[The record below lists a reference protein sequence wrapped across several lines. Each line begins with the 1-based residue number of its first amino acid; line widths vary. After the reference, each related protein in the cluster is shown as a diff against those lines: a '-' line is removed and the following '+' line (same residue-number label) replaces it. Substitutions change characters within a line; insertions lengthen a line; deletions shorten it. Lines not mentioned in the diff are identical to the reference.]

1 MTASP
6 NVDPPVIEDAAAG
19 DELVAAP
26 AEDRGPW
33 FTALCP
39 VGLGPAITV
48 LVTGI
53 IGLVASATLTV
64 ERFHLLADPNYTPS
78 CSINPIISCGS
89 VMVQPQAAIFGF
101 PNPLIGIAAFSV
113 IIVTGVLAA
122 ARISLPRWYW
132 LGQSLATAAGFVMI
146 NWLAFQSVYN
156 IHALC
161 PYCMVVWTV
170 TPIIL
175 VISIGRLVDDSRRGR
190 ELRSWLWVALPV
202 WYAVIIV
209 AIGVEFWDYWSTLI

>member
-6 NVDPPVIEDAAAG
+6 NVDPT
-19 DELVAAP
+19 
-26 AEDRGPW
+26 AEDPAGGDDISSRPDGRRGSWLTTLPD
-33 FTALCP
+33 
-39 VGLGPAITV
+39 VGVATSIT
-48 LVTGI
+48 LFITGI

-64 ERFHLLADPNYTPS
+64 ERFHLLTDPGYRPS

-89 VMVQPQAAIFGF
+89 VMVKPQAAIFGF

-113 IIVTGVLAA
+113 IVVTGVIAT

-132 LGQSLATAAGFVMI
+132 LGQSIATAAGFVMI
-146 NWLAFQSVYN
+146 NWLAFQSLYR

-175 VISIGRLVDDSRRGR
+175 IISIGRLVDDTRRGH
-190 ELRSWLWVALPV
+190 EIRSWLWVLLPV
-202 WYAVIIV
+202 WYAVVIV
-209 AIGVEFWDYWSTLI
+209 AIGAEFWDYWSTLI

>member
-1 MTASP
+1 MTVSP
-6 NVDPPVIEDAAAG
+6 NIDPPVANGPAD
-19 DELVAAP
+19 DESASAP
-26 AEDRGPW
+26 AERSGPW
-33 FTALCP
+33 FTALCR
-39 VGLGPAITV
+39 VGPGASIAV
-48 LVTGI
+48 LLSGI

-64 ERFHLLADPNYTPS
+64 ERFHLLTDPNYTPS

-89 VMVQPQAAIFGF
+89 VMVKPQAAIFGF
-101 PNPLIGIAAFSV
+101 PNPLIGIAAFAV
-113 IIVTGVLAA
+113 IVVTGVLSV
-122 ARISLPRWYW
+122 ARIELPRWYW

-175 VISIGRLVDDSRRGR
+175 VISIGRLVDDTPRGQEIR
-190 ELRSWLWVALPV
+190 QWLWVLLPV
-202 WYAVIIV
+202 WYAVVIV